1 MGADS
6 VITEP
11 SKKEYRIVVHVSSGA
26 LFPLAIIQEG
36 FCQSFPFF
44 CLKNLVGMET
54 FGGGNITQG
63 KRSEDIKLNT

>member
-1 MGADS
+1 M
-6 VITEP
+6 
-11 SKKEYRIVVHVSSGA
+11 VHVSLGA

-54 FGGGNITQG
+54 FGGGNIALG